1 MDTATV
7 MVKDMVTLMKVEMKK
22 LVMDMVNLKKRDMD
36 TDMVMEISLRKKKSM
51 DTDMVMVK
59 RKRRSMDTDKE
70 MIKKNLCQ
78 NLKSQV
84 NL

>member
-22 LVMDMVNLKKRDMD
+22 LAMDMVNLKKRDMD

-51 DTDMVMVK
+51 DTDMVK
-59 RKRRSMDTDKE
+59 RKRRSMDME
-70 MIKKNLCQ
+70 MLVAKTNLCK